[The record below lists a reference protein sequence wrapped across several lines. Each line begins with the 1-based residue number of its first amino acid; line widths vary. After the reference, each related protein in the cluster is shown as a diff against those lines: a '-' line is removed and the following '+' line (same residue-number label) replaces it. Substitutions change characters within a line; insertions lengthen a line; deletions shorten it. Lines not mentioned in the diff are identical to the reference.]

1 MAIQS
6 WQSIIDLVR
15 NGEPVTAEVANRAI
29 GQLVSRT
36 EHLKVRQDAQ
46 SLAQAIFIT
55 GAPITS
61 SVKTG
66 HAVYFDVGANK
77 FAPAYA
83 TLEFKNGVVQP
94 GIAAAVVGVVIYKDT
109 LESGVIAIEGWL
121 DPDQYDDVDCQFVP
135 MLSNMLLD
143 PADRGILYLCSGQL
157 NAGKLSSK
165 PGLLNA
171 PVCNLVSPTNLLI
184 RPPVIATLE
193 TQALKFK
200 LNNKVAGADI
210 VFNRVSGTTPFVF
223 VNPPAV
229 GSKVR
234 VYLANSATATSGNPT
249 ADEATVYLTGTVL
262 RYNASNN
269 QVQINDITMTE
280 YLVKALATAQGS
292 YATVF
297 GPVAA
302 GDIRMKVVGA
312 VTGHVLAT
320 GAVGTACY
328 ASPITFDAG
337 LGWVLNTLLL
347 DSNLPGWLPVANEVF
362 NNSTIP
368 AGARYGYNVKKD
380 TTLQQLFP
388 EDIVTA
394 YIVTKDG
401 VGLSN
406 QVVVVNQSGIW
417 WMDSLAQVPWHTVNN
432 NNILPEVQI
441 TLATWLGSEVSQL
454 IMPSELHLVYAK
466 LVTGGVKVVTSLET
480 APDSGITI
488 LDPQGNQASS
498 GPLVL
503 RAGFAVTDASS
514 TETGSLVVKDITG
527 FAMKRGRVVER
538 IAVGNNLALT
548 STHLGGQGEVTLSIV
563 GLDGKLEGQPDIL
576 AIDDI
581 LVEKD
586 LTLNIFYSVFPKGKA
601 SSILGKIDV
610 PSYLAAGTYRV
621 ELNCTFIALH
631 TSGAIQAPDLSLTW
645 VSLLDPTTKFNLSAC
660 TQSAAAIVV
669 TPYAS
674 PVYPRECFRKVT
686 NLLTVYP
693 NSSVYFKLARA
704 ASDAYPTKFA
714 IAAIS
719 YKFVKI

>member
-66 HAVYFDVGANK
+66 HAVYFDVAANK

-109 LESGVIAIEGWL
+109 LDSGVIAIEGWL
-121 DPDQYDDVDCQFVP
+121 DPDQYNDLDCQLIP
-135 MLSNMLLD
+135 MLDNLLLD

-171 PVCNLVSPTNLLI
+171 PVCNLVSTTNLLI
-184 RPPVIATLE
+184 RPPVVATLE

-200 LNNKVAGADI
+200 LTNKVASADI
-210 VFNRVSGTTPFVF
+210 IFNRYVANALTAFS
-223 VNPPAV
+223 NPPAV

-234 VYLANSATATSGNPT
+234 VYVGNGDTPT
-249 ADEATVYLTGTVL
+249 QGSPTLDEAKVYLTGTVL

-280 YLVKALATAQGS
+280 DLVKALATAQGN
-292 YATVF
+292 YANVF
-297 GPVAA
+297 LNA
-302 GDIRMKVVGA
+302 GTNGIYMKAVGA
-312 VTGHVLAT
+312 ITGHVLAT
-320 GAVGTACY
+320 SNSTNTCYVSPVYSDAVV
-328 ASPITFDAG
+328 
-337 LGWVLNTLLL
+337 GWAVESLLV
-347 DSNLPGWLPVANEVF
+347 DSNLPGWLPVGNEVF

-394 YIVTKDG
+394 YVVTKEG
-401 VGLSN
+401 IGLSD

-417 WMDSLAQVPWHTVNN
+417 WMDSLVQLPWHTVNN
-432 NNILPEVQI
+432 NNVLPEVQVN
-441 TLATWLGSEVSQL
+441 LGDWIPSEAAQL
-454 IMPSELHLVYAK
+454 VMPSELHLVYAK
-466 LVTGGVKVVTSLET
+466 LVTGGIKVVTSLE
-480 APDSGITI
+480 AAADSGITI
-488 LDPQGNQASS
+488 LDPQGNKASS

-503 RAGFAVTDASS
+503 KAGFSVTDASS
-514 TETGSLVVKDITG
+514 TETGSLVVKDLTG

-538 IAVGNNLALT
+538 ITVGNNLALT
-548 STHLGGQGEVTLSIV
+548 STHVGGQGEVTLGIV

-610 PSYLAAGTYRV
+610 PSYLEANTYRV

-631 TSGAIQAPDLSLTW
+631 ATGGVNPPELSLTW
-645 VSLLDPTTKFNLSAC
+645 VSTLDPTTKFNLTAC
-660 TQSAAAIVV
+660 TQSSSAITVI
-669 TPYAS
+669 PYAAT
-674 PVYPRECFRKVT
+674 VNPRDCFRKTT

-693 NSSVYFKLARA
+693 NSVIYFKLGRA

-714 IAAIS
+714 VAAIS